1 MKIHEYQAKQILK
14 KFNVPIQD
22 GYVIKDTLNAKETV
36 KKVQSDFGSEAVVV
50 KAQIHAG
57 GRGKAGGLKF
67 CTSAD
72 KAENEIKEMMG
83 KKLVTHQTGPE
94 GKEVKKILITEAL
107 DIKSEFYI
115 AITLDR
121 AKEMNVIMA
130 SPEGGVDIEEVAE
143 KNPEEIHKLKISP
156 GGDLLTHHASTIA
169 YNLGLTG
176 VAAKKAQK
184 NILGI
189 YKAFTSLDAALI
201 EVNPFAVVKGGDVVV
216 LDCKASFDDNA
227 LYRQRQVAEM
237 KDENEYDPL
246 ELEAARHDLNYV
258 KLDGNIGLMVNGAG
272 LSMSTMDIIKY
283 YGGEAANFM
292 DVAGAAT
299 PTRVAAAFKL
309 IYKDPDV
316 KGILINIFGG
326 MMRCNDIAQGLSDAS
341 KEVGLDKPLVVRLE
355 GTNVEMGMDI
365 LKNSGFPIK
374 PVETMEQ
381 AAQDIVNLVK
391 EKK

>member
-1 MKIHEYQAKQILK
+1 MDIHEYQAKQLLSKCGVSIPPGEVVYQTHEAENILSW
-14 KFNVPIQD
+14 
-22 GYVIKDTLNAKETV
+22 LNEDKII
-36 KKVQSDFGSEAVVV
+36 V
-50 KAQIHAG
+50 KAQVHAG
-57 GRGKAGGLKF
+57 GRGKAGGVKI
-67 CTSAD
+67 CKGDDQVIKTVDEMIGMKIITPQTSA
-72 KAENEIKEMMG
+72 
-83 KKLVTHQTGPE
+83 E
-94 GKEVKKILITEAL
+94 GKTVRRVYLEKAYKIEKELYFCITVDRETGGNTIITSKK
-107 DIKSEFYI
+107 
-115 AITLDR
+115 
-121 AKEMNVIMA
+121 
-130 SPEGGVDIEEVAE
+130 GGVNIEEVAE
-143 KNPEEIHKLKISP
+143 KNPEDIHKLNIAP
-156 GGDLLTHHASTIA
+156 GGDLLTHHARTIV
-169 YNLGLTG
+169 YNLGLKGKT
-176 VAAKKAQK
+176 AKSAQK
-184 NILGI
+184 NILSI

-201 EVNPFAVVKGGDVVV
+201 EVNPFAVIDSGETLV

-272 LSMSTMDIIKY
+272 LSMATMDIIKY

-299 PTRVAAAFKL
+299 PERVAAAFKL

-326 MMRCNDIAQGLSDAS
+326 MMRCNDIAEGLVNAS
-341 KEVGLDKPLVVRLE
+341 KEVGLNKPLVVRLE

-374 PVETMEQ
+374 PVDTMEK
-381 AAQDIVNLVK
+381 AAKNVVEMVK
-391 EKK
+391 GE

>member
-1 MKIHEYQAKQILK
+1 MDIHEYQAKQLLLKYGVDVPPGEVVYQTHEAENILSW
-14 KFNVPIQD
+14 
-22 GYVIKDTLNAKETV
+22 LNEEKI
-36 KKVQSDFGSEAVVV
+36 VV
-50 KAQIHAG
+50 KAQVHAG
-57 GRGKAGGLKF
+57 GRGKAGGIKI
-67 CTSAD
+67 CKSHDEVVKTVDKMIGMNINTPQTSENGKTVRRVYLEKAYDID
-72 KAENEIKEMMG
+72 K
-83 KKLVTHQTGPE
+83 
-94 GKEVKKILITEAL
+94 
-107 DIKSEFYI
+107 EFYLC
-115 AITLDR
+115 ITVDR
-121 AKEMNVIMA
+121 ETGGNTIMT
-130 SPEGGVDIEEVAE
+130 SKKGGVDIEEVAE
-143 KNPEEIHKLKISP
+143 KNPEEIFKVKIAP
-156 GGDLLTHHASTIA
+156 GGNLLTHHARTIV

-176 VAAKKAQK
+176 ISAKKAQK

-189 YKAFTSLDAALI
+189 YTAFKKLDASMI
-201 EVNPFAVVKGGDVVV
+201 EINPFAVIKNGDVVV

-272 LSMSTMDIIKY
+272 LSMATMDIIKY

-299 PTRVAAAFKL
+299 PERVAAAFKL

-326 MMRCNDIAQGLSDAS
+326 MMRCNDIAEGLVNAS
-341 KEVGLDKPLVVRLE
+341 KEVGLKKPLVVRLE
-355 GTNVEMGMDI
+355 GTNVEIGMDI

-381 AAQDIVNLVK
+381 AAKDVVDLVK
-391 EKK
+391 EK

>member
-1 MKIHEYQAKQILK
+1 MDIHEYQAKQLLLKYGVDVPPGEVVYQTHEAENILSW
-14 KFNVPIQD
+14 
-22 GYVIKDTLNAKETV
+22 LNEEKI
-36 KKVQSDFGSEAVVV
+36 VV
-50 KAQIHAG
+50 KAQVHAG
-57 GRGKAGGLKF
+57 GRGKAGGIKI
-67 CTSAD
+67 CKSHDEVVKTVDKMIGMNINTPQTSENGKTVRRVYLEKAYDID
-72 KAENEIKEMMG
+72 K
-83 KKLVTHQTGPE
+83 
-94 GKEVKKILITEAL
+94 
-107 DIKSEFYI
+107 EFYLC
-115 AITLDR
+115 ITVDR
-121 AKEMNVIMA
+121 ETGGNTIMT
-130 SPEGGVDIEEVAE
+130 SKKGGVDIEEVAE
-143 KNPEEIHKLKISP
+143 KNPEEIFKVKIAP
-156 GGDLLTHHASTIA
+156 GGNLLTHHARTIV

-176 VAAKKAQK
+176 ISAKKAQK

-189 YKAFTSLDAALI
+189 YTAFKKLDASMI
-201 EVNPFAVVKGGDVVV
+201 EINPFAVMKNGDVVV

-272 LSMSTMDIIKY
+272 LSMATMDIIKY

-299 PTRVAAAFKL
+299 PERVAAAFKL

-326 MMRCNDIAQGLSDAS
+326 MMRCNDIAEGLVNAS
-341 KEVGLDKPLVVRLE
+341 KEVGLKKPLVVRLE
-355 GTNVEMGMDI
+355 GTNVEIGMDI

-381 AAQDIVNLVK
+381 AAKDVVDLVK
-391 EKK
+391 EK